1 MDTVPEGNP
10 LVVTDPALLLLE
22 PVLPVIQG
30 CEELLPRPVPA
41 VVPLLVL
48 LIDDV
53 LPATLVFDPVPPV
66 LQVCKE
72 LFRRLLVPEV
82 TVLPAGMLILEL
94 LIDTVLPVLH
104 GGKKLLPELVA
115 PEVVAPLLVIGT
127 PACPANIS
135 EPST

>member
-1 MDTVPEGNP
+1 MVVKDTVKLVDTVPEISP
-10 LVVTDPALLLLE
+10 LVVTDPALLLVE
-22 PVLPVIQG
+22 PG
-30 CEELLPRPVPA
+30 CKELLPRLVPA
-41 VVPLLVL
+41 VVPLPVL

-53 LPATLVFDPVPPV
+53 LPETLLFDPVPPV

-72 LFRRLLVPEV
+72 LLPRLLVPRV
-82 TVLPAGMLILEL
+82 TVLLILEL
-94 LIDTVLPVLH
+94 LIDTVLPVLDSD
-104 GGKKLLPELVA
+104 KELLPELVV